1 MRARGRRP
9 KGNVNEKTFHFF
21 CIFLFWVGIG
31 IYYSSMEMTHMR
43 RSREEEKNM
52 MENYVDTYRF
62 DGTFQTE
69 NLFLEQVECAR
80 FASMAGKSRGTSRMN
95 TVYPSVQF
103 CLARSLETKK
113 NKKKYRI
120 YYIRKTPNSI

>member
-1 MRARGRRP
+1 M
-9 KGNVNEKTFHFF
+9 KKHSISFF
-21 CIFLFWVGIG
+21 FSFFWVGIG

-113 NKKKYRI
+113 QKNTEYIIKEKLPTASDNK
-120 YYIRKTPNSI
+120 